1 MQDKDFRIF
10 SIEPTIRRF
19 YLPYPKE
26 EKRKLMAEI
35 LSNGYDKPFLT
46 YSGVLVTDFDAY
58 EICFDNNIPFYEKR
72 IGFPCKEIAYSEICK
87 MQLREH
93 PFLTETMRKYL
104 IGKVFLL
111 DKALG
116 KRQAKKKKE
125 KEKNP
130 PKRPYKPKYSYEESA
145 IKMREMMG
153 KEYNVSGQTIYKYSV
168 FAEALEKTAGADDE
182 FYYGVLTEKIRISID
197 TLLLIAQKP
206 PRERRE
212 AVLALWGCHDTYSSS
227 RKGLNELNG
236 QKEDTALDIPVI
248 TEIKPRVGAIKN
260 MPKYDPDSEL
270 NTLFYTVPSWS
281 ESLQRVRENT
291 DINAVSES
299 AKQQSR
305 KVLVYLLMIIS
316 HFLNEI
322 EEDKNE

>member
-1 MQDKDFRIF
+1 MSDKDFRIF

-26 EKRKLMAEI
+26 ERRNLTAEI
-35 LSNGYDKPFLT
+35 LANGYDKPFLT

-58 EICFDNNIPFYEKR
+58 EICFENNIPFYEKR
-72 IGFPCKEIAYSEICK
+72 IGFPCKEIAHSEICK

-93 PFLTETMRKYL
+93 PFLTESMRKYL
-104 IGKVFLL
+104 IGKIFLL

-116 KRQAKKKKE
+116 KKQAKKRKDKQ
-125 KEKNP
+125 P
-130 PKRPYKPKYSYEESA
+130 PKRPYKPKYYYEESA
-145 IKMREMMG
+145 IKMREQMG
-153 KEYNVSGQTIYKYSV
+153 KEFHVSSQTIYKYSV
-168 FAEALEKTAGADDE
+168 FAEALEKTAGADDD
-182 FYYGVLTEKIRISID
+182 FYYGVLTEKIKVSID
-197 TLLLIAQKP
+197 TLAVIAQKP

-212 AVLALWGCHDTYSSS
+212 TVCALWGGKNTYSSS
-227 RKGLNELNG
+227 RKELAEMEES
-236 QKEDTALDIPVI
+236 KKDTLKIMDVPSAP
-248 TEIKPRVGAIKN
+248 TGVGSIKN

-291 DINAVSES
+291 DLKIVSES
-299 AKQQSR
+299 AKSQSR
-305 KVLVYLLMIIS
+305 KVLLYLLMIIS

-322 EEDKNE
+322 EEEKNE